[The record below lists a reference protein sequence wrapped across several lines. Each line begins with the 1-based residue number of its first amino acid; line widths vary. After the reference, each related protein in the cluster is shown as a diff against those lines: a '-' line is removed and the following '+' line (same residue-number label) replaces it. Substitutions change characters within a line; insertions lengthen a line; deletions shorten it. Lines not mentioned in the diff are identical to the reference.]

1 MSFQASENSFDE
13 RKPECLVLI
22 TNGLG
27 SGPQGGWFFR
37 RQLTASLGAL
47 RLRLGSISFVTGSQ
61 RSKRANGSTMAL
73 FVLHSLVLWA
83 ILTPQEETAV
93 ERERSVPKA
102 GQGS

>member
-1 MSFQASENSFDE
+1 MFFQASENSFDE
-13 RKPECLVLI
+13 RKPECLALI
-22 TNGLG
+22 TKGLG

-47 RLRLGSISFVTGSQ
+47 RLPLGSISFVTGSE
-61 RSKRANGSTMAL
+61 RSKQANGSTMAL